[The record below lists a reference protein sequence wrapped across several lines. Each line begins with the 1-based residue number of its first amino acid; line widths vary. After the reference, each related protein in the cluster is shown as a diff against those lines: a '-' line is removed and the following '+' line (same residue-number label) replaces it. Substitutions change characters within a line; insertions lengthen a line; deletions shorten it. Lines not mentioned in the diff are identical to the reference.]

1 MASIHVVIVPI
12 IPNKEER
19 QKIIQKS
26 QEIREK
32 VLSEMRTL
40 SFDEGTPIVSIF
52 DPINTVIHIDE
63 RDIRHGEKYFEWEK
77 KGVPLRIEIGPKD
90 IENESVVL
98 VRRDTGEKQVVKI
111 NDVWFKVRETL
122 AAIQQNLFDRASVLR
137 NQNTVNAD
145 SWDEFVAALEDR
157 KFVMAHWDGTTET
170 EKLIKEETGATI
182 RCLPLEFSA
191 EAGSC
196 IKTGKPSTRRVIF
209 AKAH

>member
-77 KGVPLRIEIGPKD
+77 KGV
-90 IENESVVL
+90 N
-98 VRRDTGEKQVVKI
+98 
-111 NDVWFKVRETL
+111 
-122 AAIQQNLFDRASVLR
+122 
-137 NQNTVNAD
+137 
-145 SWDEFVAALEDR
+145 
-157 KFVMAHWDGTTET
+157 
-170 EKLIKEETGATI
+170 
-182 RCLPLEFSA
+182 LPLLNDF
-191 EAGSC
+191 GF
-196 IKTGKPSTRRVIF
+196 IY
-209 AKAH
+209 